1 MLHADHTTAHPLR
14 RHAGLSARSACVLAF
29 LLAASALPACSAATG
44 TGGPPNEVRA
54 FTGAHTR
61 VVWVQGDGT
70 DPYAA
75 GQNLVLMGFDS
86 DDGQG
91 ERVIVGERQSYVKP
105 LLTPRGDR
113 IVFSTSPVLDGG
125 PAVFIVNWDGT
136 GLRRLAS
143 GFALTLWA
151 SPLDGSEWV
160 YLGTDNEEYNFKT
173 VSRFPIDDP
182 SATELVW
189 NQTLVSGDTFQVSAD
204 GRFAGG
210 LFPWPEAGIA
220 ELPNRS
226 WRKVGEGCWT
236 AMSTVRGPLF
246 WYFDGAHRNLLMFDQ
261 RTENRWTI
269 PINTAPGFDNP
280 EVYHPRWTNH
290 PRFLAM
296 SGPYDRG
303 GANQVRSGGTQ
314 AEIWLG
320 RFSEDFSAVE
330 GWVRVTHNE
339 GGDSYPDVWI
349 DRDRSPHAAR
359 ASGPIG
365 PAPTPAPDRPGAGD
379 SAAGAGAAERV
390 VVEGRLRHAGPV
402 PSPQSILPYRHAL
415 VVSEYDIE
423 RVVAGTYEP
432 QTIRVAHWAI
442 RDSKVL
448 GGARPTPGSAVTLSV
463 ERYDAH
469 PELEG
474 ERLITDLG
482 ASDLPLYYEV
492 AR

>member
-1 MLHADHTTAHPLR
+1 MFHTDTSHQNVHRTIRPTLHALT
-14 RHAGLSARSACVLAF
+14 VLVGIAS
-29 LLAASALPACSAATG
+29 LAACSAASQPA
-44 TGGPPNEVRA
+44 GPPNEVRA
-54 FTGAHTR
+54 FAGAHTR

-75 GQNLVLMGFDS
+75 GQNLVLMGFDTE
-86 DDGQG
+86 DGHG
-91 ERVIVGERQSYVKP
+91 ERVILGDRQSYVKP
-105 LLTPRGDR
+105 LLTPGGARV
-113 IVFSTSPVLDGG
+113 VFSTSPVFEGG
-125 PAVFIVNWDGT
+125 PAVYIVNWDGS
-136 GLRRLAS
+136 GLRRLAD
-143 GFALTLWA
+143 GFALALWQN
-151 SPLDGSEWV
+151 PLDNTEWV
-160 YLGTDNEEYNFKT
+160 YFGTDNQEYNFAT
-173 VSRFPIDDP
+173 VSRFPIDNP

-290 PRFLAM
+290 PRFLAL

-320 RFSEDFSAVE
+320 RFSEDFSTIE

-349 DRDRSPHAAR
+349 DRDGSPHTAR

-365 PAPTPAPDRPGAGD
+365 PDPAASDRSGAAGT
-379 SAAGAGAAERV
+379 AAGAGAAERV

-402 PSPQSILPYRHAL
+402 PSPQSILPYRNAL
-415 VVSEYDIE
+415 VVSEYEVE
-423 RVVAGTYEP
+423 RVVQGTYEP
-432 QTIRVAHWAI
+432 QAIRVAHWAI

-448 GGARPTPGSAVTLSV
+448 DGARKTPGATMRLTV

-482 ASDLPLYYEV
+482 ASDQPLYYDV